1 MDKNLIK
8 GDRKNG
14 TIIKREWKHQ
24 PVERTILDFVD
35 LTRSSFIEIKKNEFD
50 EIKLQAVWKFSKENF
65 YRQLGNKKENT

>member
-24 PVERTILDFVD
+24 PVERSILDFVD
-35 LTRSSFIEIKKNEFD
+35 LTRSSFIETKKKRVWWD
-50 EIKLQAVWKFSKENF
+50 KVASSVEI
-65 YRQLGNKKENT
+65 

>member
-8 GDRKNG
+8 GDWKNG

>member
-1 MDKNLIK
+1 MGKNLIK

-50 EIKLQAVWKFSKENF
+50 EIKLQGVWKFSKENF